1 MNIHSVKNK
10 KLGLIIWGFALIFAA
25 VWLVL
30 DSTGAIAGVELSAWR
45 VILGVLLGAWLV
57 AVCIKQR
64 FTDIFFP
71 LAFLF
76 LVFEGPIAQ
85 ALNRPD
91 GTLIKTWVVLVAALL
106 LTVGTK
112 IVFSKHGVVHISS
125 GDTVSKNENVQGKLG
140 NSTVYFDAADID
152 AQKISDNLGKVDVF
166 FTNKEQ
172 YGGSGILTICDNL
185 GVVTLHLPKEWDVV
199 TQTSDNL
206 GKVFIP
212 EKNVPGEKNITLV
225 ITDNLGKIDVV
236 FE

>member
-1 MNIHSVKNK
+1 MSIHSVKNK
-10 KLGLIIWGFALIFAA
+10 KLGLIIWGLALIFAA
-25 VWLVL
+25 VWLIL
-30 DSTGAIAGVELSAWR
+30 DSTGVIAVDGGFSWWR
-45 VILGVLLGAWLV
+45 ILLGVLLGAWLV
-57 AVCIKQR
+57 AVCIKLR

-76 LVFEGPIAQ
+76 LVFEGPIAT
-85 ALNRPD
+85 ALGKED
-91 GTLIKTWVVLVAALL
+91 LINNWIILLAALL

-172 YGGSGILTICDNL
+172 YPGSGVLTICDNL
-185 GVVTLHLPKEWDVV
+185 GVVTLHLPKEWDVM

-206 GKVFIP
+206 GRVFIP
-212 EKNVPGEKNITLV
+212 EKDVPGEKTITLV

-236 FE
+236 YE